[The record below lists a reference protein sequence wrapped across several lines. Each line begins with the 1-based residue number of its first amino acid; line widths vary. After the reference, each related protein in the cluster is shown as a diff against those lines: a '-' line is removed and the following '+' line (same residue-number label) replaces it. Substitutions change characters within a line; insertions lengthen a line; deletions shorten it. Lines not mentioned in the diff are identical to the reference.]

1 MVKPGDARTRRHVLQ
16 KMDIVQTDRVY
27 FADVCFTVYWRVDF
41 NDARGQRSVQRLRM
55 SQRRDGFPKY
65 GGSLH
70 KIMRALALTGANERN
85 HNKSLYRCVGECA
98 HSPTQS
104 LGVHRIHINIAI
116 VIIRLQSF

>member
-65 GGSLH
+65 GGSPH
-70 KIMRALALTGANERN
+70 KIMRALALMGANERN
-85 HNKSLYRCVGECA
+85 HNKSLYR
-98 HSPTQS
+98 
-104 LGVHRIHINIAI
+104 
-116 VIIRLQSF
+116 